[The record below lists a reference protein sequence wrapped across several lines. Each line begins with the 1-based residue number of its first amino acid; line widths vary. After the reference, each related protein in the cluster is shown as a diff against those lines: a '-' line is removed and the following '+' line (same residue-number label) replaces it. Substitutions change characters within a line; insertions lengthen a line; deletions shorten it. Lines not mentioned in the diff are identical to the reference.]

1 MAKKNTTRDKSKS
14 KARKNILQRINPNAA
29 GIDVGANFH
38 LVAIPED
45 RAEDNVRK
53 FGPFTSDLHQMADW
67 LTEHHI
73 QTVVMEST
81 GVYWIPVF
89 QILEQ
94 RGLEVKLVNAAHV
107 KNLPGRKS
115 DVSDCQWLQQLHTFG
130 LLNGSFRPKDE
141 ICVLRTLLRLR
152 DTLVK
157 DCSSHVLRMQKAL
170 TEMNIQIHR
179 VLSDITGYSGMAII
193 RAILAGERDGLKLAQ
208 MKHPQVKASTEQI
221 VKALEGDYRAE
232 HLFALRTAVELYDA
246 YRLKIM
252 ECENQIEQQLE
263 HFDTKLD
270 FQQVLEQSGALKTRS
285 GQLRL
290 ELQRQAHLTSVCGVD
305 LTRLPGLSTL
315 AVEVI
320 VSETG
325 LDMSCWKSEKHFC
338 SWLKLCPDNRIS
350 GGKLL
355 SSRPRKTK
363 NRAAAMFRLA
373 AQGAM
378 QSKTAIGAFIRRLKA
393 RLGAPTA
400 INAGA
405 HKLARLFYRM
415 LKFGAAYVEQGQT
428 YYEQRYKERL
438 LRNLS
443 RRAKEFGFQLTPF
456 EPATDLV
463 S

>member
-1 MAKKNTTRDKSKS
+1 MAKKTTTKRKNKSKTHRS
-14 KARKNILQRINPNAA
+14 VLERINLKAA
-29 GIDVGANFH
+29 GIDIGANFH
-38 LVAIPED
+38 LVAISED
-45 RAEDNVRK
+45 RGSETVRK
-53 FGPFTSDLHQMADW
+53 FGPFTSDLQRMADW
-67 LTEHHI
+67 LSEHHI
-73 QTVVMEST
+73 ETVVMEST

-141 ICVLRTLLRLR
+141 VCVLRSFLRLR

-170 TEMNIQIHR
+170 TEMNIQVHR
-179 VLSDITGYSGMAII
+179 VLSDITGYSGMAMI
-193 RAILAGERDGLKLAQ
+193 RAILAGERNPLKLAQ
-208 MKHPQVKASTEQI
+208 MKHPQVKASTDQI
-221 VKALEGDYRAE
+221 VKALQGDYRAE
-232 HLFALRTAVELYDA
+232 HLFALQTALELYDT
-246 YRLKIM
+246 YQLKITA
-252 ECENQIEQQLE
+252 CESKIEQQLE
-263 HFDTKLD
+263 QFDTKLD
-270 FQQVLEQSGALKTRS
+270 LEQALEQSGAAQARS
-285 GQLRL
+285 AQVRL
-290 ELQRQAHLTSVCGVD
+290 ALQRRAHLASVCGVD
-305 LTRLPGLSTL
+305 LSQLPGLSTL

-320 VSETG
+320 ISETG
-325 LDMSCWKSEKHFC
+325 LDMTCWKSEKHFC
-338 SWLKLCPDNRIS
+338 SWLKLCPNNRIS

-355 SSRPRKTK
+355 SSSPRKTK

-378 QSKTAIGAFIRRLKA
+378 QSKTAIGAFIRRIKA

-415 LKFGAAYVEQGQT
+415 LKFGAAYVEQGQL
-428 YYEQRYKERL
+428 YYEKKYKDRL
-438 LRNLS
+438 LHNLS
-443 RRAKEFGFQLTPF
+443 RRAKEFGLQLTPLD
-456 EPATDLV
+456 PATDLV